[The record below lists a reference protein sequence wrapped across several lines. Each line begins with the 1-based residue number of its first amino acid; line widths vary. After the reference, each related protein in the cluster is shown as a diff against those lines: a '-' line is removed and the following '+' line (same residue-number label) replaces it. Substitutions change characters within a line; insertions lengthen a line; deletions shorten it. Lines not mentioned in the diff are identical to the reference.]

1 VCQKRNGTL
10 GTATLSER
18 SGVDIPTYR
27 ENHNLDDSTT
37 SPPVATFKTNP
48 PSFYTSAKMENERGE
63 LVDRK
68 DAYDALDLDIGHI
81 KNAPNPRP
89 SSCVLNNC

>member
-1 VCQKRNGTL
+1 MERHAWHGHTKR
-10 GTATLSER
+10 ADA
-18 SGVDIPTYR
+18 DIPTFR

-68 DAYDALDLDIGHI
+68 DAHRLLKLGYRAYR
-81 KNAPNPRP
+81 KCA
-89 SSCVLNNC
+89 